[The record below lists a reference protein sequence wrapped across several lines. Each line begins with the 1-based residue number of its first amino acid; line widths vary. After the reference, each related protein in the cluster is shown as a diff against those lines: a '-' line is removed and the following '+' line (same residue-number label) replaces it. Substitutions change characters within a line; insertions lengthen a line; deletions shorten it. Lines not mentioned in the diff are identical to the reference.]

1 MFLYREA
8 REEDED
14 SILELARHLNT
25 VNLPP
30 SRAYIRELIA
40 TSEASFRGG
49 DDPEAFDAD
58 RRFLFVLTAP
68 EDGRVVGTS
77 MIFAQHGTPAE
88 PHVFFRVEE
97 QERFANLQLQ
107 GARRDV
113 HMRHTTLTLGMTY
126 DGPSEVGG
134 LVLHPDFRGHPEKLG
149 RLLSLGRFVFL
160 AMRRGWFRETVL
172 AELLPPL
179 SRSIEGTRSQ
189 LWDALGRR
197 FTGLSYDEA
206 DALSRSDK
214 RFIWQLFPMNPVH
227 VSLLPEPVEDVI
239 GKIGAESEGARRLLH
254 RIGFRASDRIDPFDG
269 GPHFEAVTDE
279 ISLVRD
285 ARWCRP
291 RLESGDEP
299 RVAAIVGV
307 LGGDAGGFRAV
318 WASVRV
324 HPPHADRPDVVG
336 LTEATLARLGI
347 EPADE
352 EALSTA
358 RVMVALRPR
367 RRREDRL

>member
-1 MFLYREA
+1 
-8 REEDED
+8 
-14 SILELARHLNT
+14 
-25 VNLPP
+25 
-30 SRAYIRELIA
+30 
-40 TSEASFRGG
+40 
-49 DDPEAFDAD
+49 
-58 RRFLFVLTAP
+58 
-68 EDGRVVGTS
+68 RVVGTS
-77 MIFAQHGTPAE
+77 MAFAQHGTPEE

-107 GARRDV
+107 GTRRDV

-134 LVLHPDFRGHPEKLG
+134 LVLHPDFRGHPDKLG

-160 AMRRGWFRETVL
+160 AMRRGWFRDAVL

-214 RFIWQLFPMNPVH
+214 RFIWDLFPMNPVH
-227 VSLLPEPVEDVI
+227 VSLLPETVEDVI
-239 GKIGAESEGARRLLH
+239 GKVGPESEGARRLLH

-269 GPHFEAVTDE
+269 GPHFEAATDE

-285 ARWCRP
+285 ARWHQPCVERT
-291 RLESGDEP
+291 EAAG
-299 RVAAIVGV
+299 VAAIVGV
-307 LGGDAGGFRAV
+307 LLGNEQRFRAV

-324 HPPHADRPDVVG
+324 ESSGEAERADRVA
-336 LTEATLARLGI
+336 LSEATLVRLGLD
-347 EPADE
+347 PSDE
-352 EALSTA
+352 AQLATA